1 MPLVPTRRLVLLA
14 LAPLALAIAVVLDHA
29 FAAPTVAADVALVL
43 LAALDAWLA
52 RGRAVT
58 VERETQAVWSVG
70 RPNAVRLH
78 VRTTARR
85 RLEVVLTD
93 DLPADTTATQ
103 LPAHVTL
110 AARGGAT
117 VTYHASPARR
127 GLAEL
132 GDHSVRYPSPLGL
145 WQRQL
150 RIAARTGAKVY
161 PDVTAVREWELLAR
175 QSRENLLVRAVRLR
189 GGENEFE
196 RLREYGRDDQF
207 RDIDWKAT
215 ARRGRLIVREYQ
227 QERNQTVVCLLDC
240 GRLMTAESQGMQQLD
255 HALNAVLMLSHV
267 AARAGDQL
275 GLLAF
280 DAKVRQYLAPA
291 GGRRAAQ
298 RVARATYDLHPSLVE
313 TDFEAAFAHLG
324 TRLRKRALVLLF
336 TQVIDDQSARALL
349 RQVRSLPARHLA
361 VCVIFRDPDLDRL
374 AEPPGGLGTAALDV
388 DVYVGS
394 AAAETI
400 AWRERLV
407 RDLKAGGS
415 LVLHV
420 PPKQATPAVIERYLQ
435 IKAQHLL

>member
-1 MPLVPTRRLVLLA
+1 VLLA
-14 LAPLALAIAVVLDHA
+14 LAPLGLAIAVVLDRA
-29 FAAPTVAADVALVL
+29 LVGPMFAADAALLL
-43 LAALDAWLA
+43 LAAIDAWLA

-70 RPNAVRLH
+70 RANAVRLH
-78 VRTTARR
+78 VRSTARR
-85 RLEVVLTD
+85 RLEIALID
-93 DLPADTTATQ
+93 DLPPDVTSTE
-103 LPAHVTL
+103 LPARATL
-110 AARGGAT
+110 PARGGAT
-117 VTYHASPARR
+117 LTYHARPARR

-132 GDHSVRYPSPLGL
+132 GDHAVRYPSPLGL

-150 RIAARTGAKVY
+150 RLPARTGAKVY

-175 QSRENLLVRAVRLR
+175 QSRENLMVRAIRLR

-196 RLREYGRDDQF
+196 RLREYQRDDQF

-240 GRLMTAESQGMQQLD
+240 GRLMTAESDGLAQLD

-275 GLLAF
+275 GFLAF
-280 DAKVRQYLAPA
+280 DAKVREFLAPA

-298 RVARATYDLHPSLVE
+298 RVARATYDLHPALVE
-313 TDFEAAFAHLG
+313 TDFEAAFSYLG

-349 RQVRSLPARHLA
+349 RQVRSLPARHLPC
-361 VCVIFRDPDLDRL
+361 CVIFRDPELDRL
-374 AEPPGGLGTAALDV
+374 AEPPGGLGAAPEGQL
-388 DVYVGS
+388 YVGA

-407 RDLKAGGS
+407 RDLKASGS

-420 PPKQATPAVIERYLQ
+420 APKQATPAVIDRYLQ